1 MVGQWRIGRHN
12 EGMRSCCPSLPTG
25 ELHSHTDIYISAR
38 DDPIIYS
45 AVNSQILN
53 ESRAV
58 YEVAYELAYA
68 VAYVLDQRCL
78 YVSIM
83 HSKHWSNFMYDPA
96 HTQGATVADNAV

>member
-25 ELHSHTDIYISAR
+25 ELHSHADVYISAR

-45 AVNSQILN
+45 AVNAQIPN

-68 VAYVLDQRCL
+68 VCGSAWVAYVLDQRCL
-78 YVSIM
+78 YVRIM
-83 HSKHWSNFMYDPA
+83 HSK
-96 HTQGATVADNAV
+96 TLV